1 MSGGIVLAALSA
13 APATALTTG
22 DDAPAAQE
30 SDPESAEP
38 VTISYW
44 AYGGFATSDSHGYGI
59 VEALREANPDIN
71 VRVLS
76 IPMGLGASAL

>member
-13 APATALTTG
+13 VPATALTTG

-30 SDPESAEP
+30 SEPESAEP

-44 AYGGFATSDSHGYGI
+44 AYGGFATPGSHGYAI
-59 VEALREANPDIN
+59 VEAFRVANPAIN
-71 VRVLS
+71 LEVLP
-76 IPMGLGASAL
+76 IPVGLGASAL